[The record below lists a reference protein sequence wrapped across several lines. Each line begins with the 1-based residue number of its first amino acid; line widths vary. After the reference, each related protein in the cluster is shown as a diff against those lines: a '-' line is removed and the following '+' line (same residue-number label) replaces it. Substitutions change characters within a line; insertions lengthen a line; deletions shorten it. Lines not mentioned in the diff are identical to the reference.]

1 MKAITVN
8 VSEPV
13 YREFQRYASALDR
26 TTSELIREAMEDYLD
41 EKLKCRASLKDLE
54 PISLGKVLRDTTFLV
69 QHDVR
74 EAPFHGWSRAFLA
87 ESVLGKGH
95 TPGLCPQVLS
105 EYLHVITDPQ
115 RFEHPLSMGEALART
130 TAWWSL
136 PGMRSVFPSQRTS
149 PCSSSGWAR
158 SERSTMLAATYASN
172 GYHCLLTTDR
182 KGFALFE
189 GVSVLAPPEGE
200 GTSRSRA

>member
-1 MKAITVN
+1 MTIG
-8 VSEPV
+8 
-13 YREFQRYASALDR
+13 
-26 TTSELIREAMEDYLD
+26 I
-41 EKLKCRASLKDLE
+41 
-54 PISLGKVLRDTTFLV
+54 DTTFLV

-74 EAPFHGWSRAFLA
+74 EAPFHEWSRAYLA

-136 PGMRSVFPSQRTS
+136 PGMRNVFPSQRTVALFLEWM
-149 PCSSSGWAR
+149 GMHELLR
-158 SERSTMLAATYASN
+158 KRVLDTMLAATYASN